1 MLLYYNLSTRLI
13 VLSWLNANPARH
25 NSTWTTK
32 QNIEQTLPA
41 QLRNPNIFIFA
52 SRLNPTRAAFMNASM
67 NESFMPPG
75 LCRLLIKQR
84 EHTETSLPT
93 LRASTTKEAT
103 ETTAFLDP
111 NLKYQSKRATHRA
124 RRSDPLFRPNGTE
137 FCVNTES
144 RGFTTLI
151 TS

>member
-1 MLLYYNLSTRLI
+1 MI

-32 QNIEQTLPA
+32 RNIEQTLPA
-41 QLRNPNIFIFA
+41 QLRNPNIFIF
-52 SRLNPTRAAFMNASM
+52 SSHLNPTRAPFINASI
-67 NESFMPPG
+67 NELFMPPG

-93 LRASTTKEAT
+93 LRASTTKESS

-111 NLKYQSKRATHRA
+111 NLKYQSKEQHTGPGGVTRFFGQTA
-124 RRSDPLFRPNGTE
+124 RSSVSKQNRELSQLSSLPNAGWLTGS
-137 FCVNTES
+137 VV
-144 RGFTTLI
+144 
-151 TS
+151 